1 MYEKDF
7 IIRLIQSFFEAILR
21 INDKIENGDIE
32 SAKTDIEKTYELL
45 GESATFFR
53 KATFNDLLIFLNQ
66 EHDVQLKK
74 IDLLATL
81 ISTDAKIQ
89 SSKTLKCSMLK
100 KAKKLWEYYNHNSK
114 EFSFERE
121 EQLVYIKKFID
132 DNCKL

>member
-7 IIRLIQSFFEAILR
+7 IIRLIQNFLEAIAR
-21 INDKIENGDIE
+21 IINNIEEGNITESKIEID
-32 SAKTDIEKTYELL
+32 KTYELL

-53 KATFNDLLIFLNQ
+53 KATFDDLLIFLNH

-74 IDLLATL
+74 FDLLAKL
-81 ISTDAKIQ
+81 ISTDAKTQ

-100 KAKKLWEYYNHNSK
+100 KAKKLWEYYNHHSK

-132 DNCKL
+132 DNCEL